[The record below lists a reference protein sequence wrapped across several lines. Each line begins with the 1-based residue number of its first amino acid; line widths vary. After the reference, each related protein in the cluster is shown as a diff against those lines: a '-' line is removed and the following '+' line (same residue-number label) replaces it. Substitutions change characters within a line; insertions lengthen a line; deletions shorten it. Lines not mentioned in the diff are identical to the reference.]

1 MHKDYSKFLH
11 VFASD
16 AGLSCLWTAL
26 DERYP
31 AASIELDLSIGLLP
45 QNFSLEEY
53 HRCKQ
58 AEYKDWGDGRSLI
71 VFGADLNKY
80 EGIVVWHSC
89 YISEAILFAMFCSN
103 FNGNLL
109 HCDVSKKFPG
119 KRITDLSQQEV
130 KSCLDYI
137 RPVSSTQKKSF
148 ASKYQALPHDIPCI
162 KNYFNNRFSII
173 SKEKLKQR
181 ILKHMT
187 STPKGRW
194 FAASKAMAESKPG
207 EFYPSTLWE
216 CLTLEL
222 ACEGRIVV
230 SEMSFTPGPAELH
243 PLNHLTNPYILN
255 GFDLRKL
262 YGLKCFKPR
271 LRHNYIIKNPY
282 LTELQLDILNILY
295 DFATKTECV
304 NYVQTEKVVMA
315 YYANYADT
323 SDGEPINKLIDT
335 IYAMAQPW
343 RIKTPLLIA
352 RGYMGT
358 PEQCDY
364 EYSGAADMFYTE
376 VSLSSYGKE
385 VIHSYLNKKQR

>member
-1 MHKDYSKFLH
+1 MSKDYSKYLH

-45 QNFSLEEY
+45 KDFSLDEY

-58 AEYKDWGDGRSLI
+58 GEYKDWGDGTSLM
-71 VFGADLNKY
+71 VFGADLSKY

-89 YISEAILFAMFCSN
+89 YITEAILFAMFCSN

-109 HCDVSKKFPG
+109 HCDVSKMFHG
-119 KRITDLSQQEV
+119 KRLTDLSQQEV

-137 RPVSSTQKKSF
+137 RPVSPTQKKSF
-148 ASKYQALPHDIPCI
+148 TIKYQALPHNIPCI
-162 KNYFNNRFSII
+162 KKYLNNKFSIT

-181 ILKHMT
+181 ILKYMT

-194 FAASKAMAESKPG
+194 FAAGKAMANSKPG
-207 EFYPSTLWE
+207 EFYPPTLWE

-222 ACEGRIVV
+222 ACEGRIVI

-243 PLNHLTNPYILN
+243 SLAHLTNSYVLN
-255 GFDLRKL
+255 GFDLRNL
-262 YGLKCFKPR
+262 YGFKCFKPR
-271 LRHNYIIKNPY
+271 VHHNYIIKNPY

-295 DFATKTECV
+295 DFSTTTEYV
-304 NYVQTEKVVMA
+304 NYVKTEKVVMA
-315 YYANYADT
+315 YYADYAGT
-323 SDGEPINKLIDT
+323 SDGKPINDLIDT

-352 RGYMGT
+352 RGNMGT

-376 VSLSSYGKE
+376 VALSSYGKE
-385 VIHSYLNKKQR
+385 LISTFLSKTQL